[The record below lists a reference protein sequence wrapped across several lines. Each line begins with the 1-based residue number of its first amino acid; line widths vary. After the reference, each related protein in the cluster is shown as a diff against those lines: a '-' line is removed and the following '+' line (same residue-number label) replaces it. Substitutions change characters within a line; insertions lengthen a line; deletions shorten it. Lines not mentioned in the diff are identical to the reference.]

1 MLLFSIVLVVLI
13 VLNSSACAPAAVSVA
28 AVSVAAVPVAAVPVA
43 AVPVAAVPVAAV
55 PVSFF
60 SLLQAV
66 TSKIP
71 KNIADANLNI
81 FLYMIVFF

>member
-1 MLLFSIVLVVLI
+1 
-13 VLNSSACAPAAVSVA
+13 
-28 AVSVAAVPVAAVPVA
+28 
-43 AVPVAAVPVAAV
+43 
-55 PVSFF
+55 
-60 SLLQAV
+60 LLQAV